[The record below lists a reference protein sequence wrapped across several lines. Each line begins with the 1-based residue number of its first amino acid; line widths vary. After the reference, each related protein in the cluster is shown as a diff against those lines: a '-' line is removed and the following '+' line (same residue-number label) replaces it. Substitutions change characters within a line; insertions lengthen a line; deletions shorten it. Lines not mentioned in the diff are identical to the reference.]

1 MSSLIG
7 DSESEGDYF
16 AVVSTPDNDVL
27 LDLNLSESERAL
39 VAETADRLESV
50 IAQSVQDESILSA
63 ALAQVL
69 AKRLSKET
77 KTI

>member
-1 MSSLIG
+1 MIG

-16 AVVSTPDNDVL
+16 AVISTPDNDVL
-27 LDLNLSESERAL
+27 LDLNLSERERSSVAKTVDQLEQAL
-39 VAETADRLESV
+39 DQSGRDET
-50 IAQSVQDESILSA
+50 IFSA